1 MSTVTPSSSNPP
13 LTAKAKRAELRTEAA
28 IALSTAP
35 LPPIAGSNNPGDA
48 PSFKAFS
55 ALIDRGQEAAKLAR
69 LHHSVVAQ
77 TANPSSGDLP
87 GVESGLRDLKVG
99 EESSEE
105 ETDGRTL
112 LVRNLL
118 IILFVC
124 KIQNR

>member
-1 MSTVTPSSSNPP
+1 MSTSSSTLSSPP

-35 LPPIAGSNNPGDA
+35 LPPIPGSNNPGDA

-69 LHHSVVAQ
+69 LHHSHGVAQ
-77 TANPSSGDLP
+77 AGNPSNGEVARVEGALGDL
-87 GVESGLRDLKVG
+87 KMG

-112 LVRNLL
+112 LVRTVLL
-118 IILFVC
+118 I
-124 KIQNR
+124 